1 MDSLSVFLYNEFYNL
16 NLWNREKRAAMKK
29 RTIVIMMIG
38 LLMGMGLV
46 AGCNK
51 ESSDVSTYDI
61 PESQKL
67 VVYTSHKEEVY
78 DPIIKEFEER
88 TGIFVEVKQGGTL
101 ELFDEIASG
110 RNDGN
115 CDVMFGGGIENYM
128 AYEAYLD
135 AYRVEEEEAIAER
148 YRCSNHKWTSFSVL
162 PIVFIYNSKL
172 VYPAAAPRTWEEIQ
186 LSKWKGEIAFAD
198 PAESGSSYTA
208 LCTMILAAGGDTDTV
223 ISNFATALDG
233 NISTNSGAVL
243 EEVNSGTRLV
253 GITLEE
259 TALKKMEQGADLSI
273 IYPAEGTSAV
283 PDGVAIVS
291 NAKHRSNAQKFL
303 DFVVS
308 EDVQKLLVDEMYR
321 KSIRKD
327 NAFISD
333 SLKVIDYDIVWAAK
347 EKDTILQKW
356 DMLQKEEE

>member
-1 MDSLSVFLYNEFYNL
+1 
-16 NLWNREKRAAMKK
+16 MKK
-29 RTIVIMMIG
+29 SSIAIMIIG
-38 LLMGMGLV
+38 LLIGMCLV

-51 ESSDVSTYDI
+51 ESSNTSSYDI

-78 DPIIKEFEER
+78 NPIIKEFEER

-110 RNDGN
+110 KSSGN
-115 CDVMFGGGIENYM
+115 CDVIFGGGIENYM
-128 AYEAYLD
+128 GYEDYLD
-135 AYRVEEEEAIAER
+135 AYRVEEEEMIAER

-162 PIVFIYNSKL
+162 PMVFIYNSKL
-172 VYPAAAPRTWEEIQ
+172 VYPAAAPRTWEEMQ
-186 LSKWKGEIAFAD
+186 STKWKGEIAFAD

-208 LCTMILAAGGDTDTV
+208 LCTMIFATGGDTETV
-223 ISNFATALDG
+223 ISNFAAALDG
-233 NISTNSGAVL
+233 SISANSGAVL
-243 EEVNSGTRLV
+243 EEVNSGTKLV

-259 TALKKMEQGADLSI
+259 TALKKMEQGADLRI
-273 IYPAEGTSAV
+273 IYPIEGTSAV

-308 EDVQKLLVDEMYR
+308 EDVQRLLVDEMYR

-327 NAFISD
+327 NVFTSD
-333 SLKVIDYDIVWAAK
+333 SLKVINYDIVWAAK

-356 DMLQKEEE
+356 NMLQKEK